1 MFACLIPIFNGGLGF
16 IFAKGITSTIY
27 LRSWALGAIVIVFR
41 FLLDSFF
48 LIIGSDRMNNLGS
61 LSFHNHLR
69 LAHELLPL
77 MVVACVPPF
86 EHLAN
91 KRAN

>member
-27 LRSWALGAIVIVFR
+27 LRSWALGALVIVLR
-41 FLLDSFF
+41 FLLDFF
-48 LIIGSDRMNNLGS
+48 FIGSDRMNNLGS

-86 EHLAN
+86 EHLA
-91 KRAN
+91 KIKAN